1 MNGVRRVVPL
11 TAWLLV
17 TLLLASLCYRT
28 LGAEGAALAVLLLA
42 VLTARWYVGRGE
54 DLPRS

>member
-28 LGAEGAALAVLLLA
+28 LGAEGAALAVLLLT
-42 VLTARWYVGRGE
+42 VLTVRWYVVGGE
-54 DLPRS
+54 DPRRS

>member
-17 TLLLASLCYRT
+17 TLLVVSLCYRT
-28 LGAEGAALAVLLLA
+28 LGAEGAALALLIFAA
-42 VLTARWYVGRGE
+42 VTARWHGERGE
-54 DLPRS
+54 DPPRS